1 MRYSALLALFSLF
14 VPTVVALQPAR
25 PPVSQLL
32 TQHAATIAD
41 LKSFTTEKV
50 GSIAEEP
57 YSNDVFYL
65 HFCLQEADGG
75 DAAKDALD
83 TCLAWRLGA
92 GQSICESTTQAIAEA
107 AQAGGG
113 WKNQP
118 VLAAAPYSKLI
129 SQYLTPTNVVTTVNT
144 AGDLVYCI
152 RAGKVDDN
160 ALMSTVTVDQ
170 LKEFF
175 LYVKEVNARV
185 SFQRSIDTDRLC
197 TVVTANDLSGV
208 KLIGGSADFRTALS
222 ESSKVAAT
230 IYPKTING
238 PTLLV
243 NLPGLLN
250 ALVKLFTPLFPESVK
265 ARLKFAKLDV
275 LAQTDSLMEVS
286 TTADTPRRK
295 EFLEALDKAIA

>member
-1 MRYSALLALFSLF
+1 MMRYTSLLALVSLF
-14 VPTVVALQPAR
+14 STVVALQPAR

-32 TQHAATIAD
+32 TQHAATIAE
-41 LKSFTTEKV
+41 LKSLTTEKV

-75 DAAKDALD
+75 DAAKEALD

-92 GQSICESTTQAIAEA
+92 GQSICGAASAIAEA

-160 ALMSTVTVDQ
+160 ALMATVTIDQ

-197 TVVTANDLSGV
+197 TVLTANDLSGV
-208 KLIGGSADFRTALS
+208 KLVGGSADFRTALS
-222 ESSKVAAT
+222 ESSKMAAT

-286 TTADTPRRK
+286 TTADTPRRR
-295 EFLEALDKAIA
+295 EFLEELDKVIT

>member
-1 MRYSALLALFSLF
+1 MMRYTSLLALVSLF
-14 VPTVVALQPAR
+14 STVVALQPAR

-32 TQHAATIAD
+32 TQHAATIAE
-41 LKSFTTEKV
+41 LKSLTTEKV

-75 DAAKDALD
+75 DAAKEALD
-83 TCLAWRLGA
+83 SCLAWRLGA
-92 GQSICESTTQAIAEA
+92 GQSICEAASAIAEA
-107 AQAGGG
+107 AQADGG

-160 ALMSTVTVDQ
+160 ALMATVTIDQ

-197 TVVTANDLSGV
+197 TVLTANDLSGV
-208 KLIGGSADFRTALS
+208 KLVGGSADFRTALS

-286 TTADTPRRK
+286 TTADTPRRR
-295 EFLEALDKAIA
+295 EFLEELDKVIA